1 MLKSA
6 MAGYKIGLRTSVISV
21 FLISFFILTT
31 GLNGDLFGSNK
42 DLTTRISFD
51 KNPVLISDSVKKIDP
66 KLFLTSSLDK
76 LSENIY
82 FSSLNNYLFLS
93 QVFKKYDWGKANT
106 DFLEILGLN
115 EFYSGNRYQS
125 VEILTDIF
133 NNTTD
138 SSQKAKICLNLIN
151 INYLNNQFTKAMHF
165 VKLASDSLQH
175 YYSYKQRYELLF
187 TEAKIALTQGMTTKA
202 ENLVI
207 RQVLPMSSKVRGKH
221 SEFDCYLFLGKI
233 YLKAKQFTQAKWFFI
248 QANTIAVGQGYIDG
262 EIETSLLLAKTK
274 IKVGDRAVA
283 LQDLARARS
292 LIDDNHHVYLA
303 DLQNLTGIAK
313 Q

>member
-6 MAGYKIGLRTSVISV
+6 TAGYKIGLIKPVTYV
-21 FLISFFILTT
+21 FLISFFVLMT
-31 GLNGDLFGSNK
+31 GLNGDLFGSNE

-51 KNPVLISDSVKKIDP
+51 KNPVLISDSLETIDAKILVK
-66 KLFLTSSLDK
+66 SSQDK

-82 FSSLNNYLFLS
+82 FSSLNNYFFLS
-93 QVFKKYDWGKANT
+93 RIFDNYTLGKANT

-115 EFYSGNRYQS
+115 EFYRGNRYKS

-151 INYLNNQFTKAMHF
+151 INYLNNQPTEAMYF
-165 VKLASDSLQH
+165 VKQVKDSLDSF
-175 YYSYKQRYELLF
+175 YNYNQRYNLLF

-202 ENLVI
+202 ENLMI
-207 RQVLPMSSKVRGKH
+207 QQVLPMSSKATSKH

-248 QANTIAVGQGYIDG
+248 QANTIAVNQNYIDG

-274 IKVGDRAVA
+274 IKVGDNAVA
-283 LQDLARARS
+283 LQDLARARK
-292 LIDDNHHVYLA
+292 LIDKSQGIYLA
-303 DLQNLTGIAK
+303 DLQQLTHLARR
-313 Q
+313 